1 MANILTNT
9 GIVDG
14 QVILASQ
21 VTQIVDALT
30 AADDYDISIS
40 GSLTVIGESNITA
53 SHAISASYAVSAS
66 YEIIKEES
74 SSYAE
79 TASYVETAQ
88 TASYA
93 STIYNVDGT
102 INDSRTVTID
112 SGDLSFQVNSG
123 DIKIALATD
132 NENFVITGLKTES
145 IANIIGINSTDDV
158 VLMATSSIQNVVSS
172 SYALTA
178 SYLEGGG
185 TLDTGSFYIS
195 SSVTDATITF
205 TQGDSSTEQVIV
217 NNVNNAISS
226 SYSLTASFAPGIR
239 IDGLNDF
246 STVTNVKLLGITG
259 VNATQIDSETAVI
272 TIISSSYAVTA
283 SYLDTNNLTITN
295 SGTGSTLLTGN
306 YVTIQSA
313 TNASGT
319 PIGYRI
325 LNQGGTEQAIFTM
338 DPSNGLTSLIAIT
351 GPLNLRSS
359 TGEVLMTGSLD
370 IKGNVT
376 VSGSQVLTLEPVD
389 PLPSGLIATGSFAVS
404 ASIPAR
410 PYMWDGSAWYAL

>member
-1 MANILTNT
+1 MANTLTNT

-14 QVILASQ
+14 QIILASQ

-30 AADDYDISIS
+30 AADAYDISIS
-40 GSLTVIGESNITA
+40 GSLTVTGQANITA

-132 NENFVITGLKTES
+132 GENFVITGLKTES

-205 TQGDSSTEQVIV
+205 TQGDGTTEQVTV
-217 NNVNNAISS
+217 NNVNNSVSS

-239 IDGLNDF
+239 VDGLNNL
-246 STVTNVKLLGITG
+246 STATNVKLLGING
-259 VNATQIDSETAVI
+259 ANITQIDSETAVA
-272 TIISSSYAVTA
+272 TIVSSSYATSA
-283 SYLDTNNLTITN
+283 SYVSVAENGIYSETAKIQYIGSGMIYFDALSVNGNTGLTTLTSVSVLSTLDAKGGAQI
-295 SGTGSTLLTGN
+295 TGS
-306 YVTIQSA
+306 
-313 TNASGT
+313 
-319 PIGYRI
+319 
-325 LNQGGTEQAIFTM
+325 IFVK
-338 DPSNGLTSLIAIT
+338 G
-351 GPLNLRSS
+351 
-359 TGEVLMTGSLD
+359 D
-370 IKGNVT
+370 IV
-376 VSGSQVLTLEPVD
+376 VSGSRVLTLVPTD
-389 PLPSGLIATGSFAVS
+389 PLPSGVSIGSFAVS
-404 ASIPAR
+404 ASTPPR